1 MTFYVIFIHYVNV
14 NTNIHLQITLMKGE
28 KTRFIS
34 ARYSSYKDPKL
45 ESDPDFARRLGM
57 EEKTSLFFSEIVK
70 DFDLHI
76 SPNAIRGRI
85 DIIEWRIFKYL
96 PSYTPDSYFH
106 MREGNNFAYGLNG
119 GNAYQLKP
127 ELYKLLSTLDTQLR
141 WIKFCPAPRS
151 FKDRWISELNEALKQ
166 IVDLAKQYRDDTLYI
181 P

>member
-34 ARYSSYKDPKL
+34 ARYSSYKYPKL
-45 ESDPDFARRLGM
+45 KSDPEFARRLGM
-57 EEKTSLFFSEIVK
+57 EVQTSLFFSEIVE

-119 GNAYQLKP
+119 GNAHKLKP
-127 ELYKLLSTLDTQLR
+127 ELYKLLSSLDTQLS
-141 WIKFCPAPRS
+141 WIKFCPAPKS
-151 FKDRWISELNEALKQ
+151 FKNRWISELNEVLKQ
-166 IVDLAKQYRDDTLYI
+166 IVAPARQYRGDTLYTC
-181 P
+181 

>member
-1 MTFYVIFIHYVNV
+1 
-14 NTNIHLQITLMKGE
+14 MKGK

-34 ARYSSYKDPKL
+34 ARYSSYKYPEL
-45 ESDPDFARRLGM
+45 ESDPEFARRLGM
-57 EEKTSLFFSEIVK
+57 EVKTSLFFSEIVE

-106 MREGNNFAYGLNG
+106 MREKNNFAYGLNG

-141 WIKFCPAPRS
+141 WIKFCPAPKS

-166 IVDLAKQYRDDTLYI
+166 IVDLAKQYRGDTLYI

>member
-1 MTFYVIFIHYVNV
+1 
-14 NTNIHLQITLMKGE
+14 MKGK

-34 ARYSSYKDPKL
+34 ARYSSYKYPKL

-166 IVDLAKQYRDDTLYI
+166 IVDLAKQYRVDTLYI
-181 P
+181 PLITKDSRSSLGLFSCF

>member
-1 MTFYVIFIHYVNV
+1 
-14 NTNIHLQITLMKGE
+14 MKGK

-34 ARYSSYKDPKL
+34 ARYSSYKYPEL
-45 ESDPDFARRLGM
+45 ESDPEFARRLGM
-57 EEKTSLFFSEIVK
+57 EVKTSLFFSEIVK

-85 DIIEWRIFKYL
+85 EIIEWRIFKYL
-96 PSYTPDSYFH
+96 PSHTPDSYFH
-106 MREGNNFAYGLNG
+106 MREENNFAYGLNG

-166 IVDLAKQYRDDTLYI
+166 IVDLAKQYRGDTLYI